1 MKKCIFL
8 LVFVCGCGSTKE
20 YTTQC
25 NFNVPVDKPTH
36 TTIEIK
42 VNSRY

>member
-8 LVFVCGCGSTKE
+8 LVFVCGCGTTKE
-20 YTTQC
+20 YSTQC
-25 NFNVPVDKPTH
+25 SFPLDKPTH

-42 VNSRY
+42 VSGKY